1 MRRLR
6 RVVSSSPLAGDGAL
20 FRAYYSEG
28 MMDGSICVLTPFTG
42 KGLRITAKSAIDQ
55 HGRVQFLAQYCE
67 IRDGFY
73 FVSSRSSSFPEVWSS
88 KGDSWCRH
96 LYELRSATPRTNKGA

>member
-1 MRRLR
+1 MPLR
-6 RVVSSSPLAGDGAL
+6 RVVSSSTLAGDGAL

-55 HGRVQFLAQYCE
+55 HGRVKFLAQDCE
-67 IRDGFY
+67 YQGWLLLCQQ
-73 FVSSRSSSFPEVWSS
+73 SQQQLP
-88 KGDSWCRH
+88 
-96 LYELRSATPRTNKGA
+96 